1 VRLDGHELN
10 AMCAVDALGVGA
22 MFGRD
27 VAIES
32 ACRACGRPIH
42 IETGRD
48 GTELQSVSPAE
59 SLVWIGLRYAGGCAA
74 TSLCTTIALWCCAGH
89 LRSWRED
96 SPGLEGHRLTVGEA
110 LEVGVAL
117 FSDRLAAATP
127 GEGTMGG
134 NDAEE

>member
-32 ACRACGRPIH
+32 ACRACGLPIH
-42 IETGRD
+42 IETGGD
-48 GTELQSVSPAE
+48 GTKLQSVGPAE
-59 SLVWIGLRYAGGCAA
+59 SLVWIGLRYAGDCAA
-74 TSLCTTIALWCCAGH
+74 TSLCTTIALWCGKEH
-89 LRSWRED
+89 LQAWREEN
-96 SPGLEGHRLTVGEA
+96 PGLEGHHLPPAEA

-117 FSDRLAAATP
+117 FADRLAP
-127 GEGTMGG
+127 VSKGEDHVEG
-134 NDAEE
+134 